1 MGQLCQIPSRGVPA
15 RGVTRPAAWDNG
27 TIMILQNWGSTP
39 DEIAGP
45 VVGDVLCPDAR
56 VVATRSIT
64 LPAPPAAVFPW
75 LRQMGFRRAGWYS
88 YDWLDNLG
96 RRSATAIDPDWQDV
110 VTGSRVPAGP
120 MSFEA
125 TIVDPPRAFVLRVG
139 TGDTTKRR
147 VQFVLA
153 YELREVPAGTR
164 LVTRVRIRLNVPGG
178 RLLERVV
185 LGPGDG
191 VMVRRQL
198 LNLARRV
205 G

>member
-1 MGQLCQIPSRGVPA
+1 ML
-15 RGVTRPAAWDNG
+15 
-27 TIMILQNWGSTP
+27 LQNWGSSP

-45 VVGDVLCPDAR
+45 VVGDDLCPDAR
-56 VVATRSIT
+56 VIATRSIT
-64 LPAPPAAVFPW
+64 LAAPPADVYPW

-96 RRSATAIDPDWQDV
+96 RRSATRINPEWQDV
-110 VTGSRVPAGP
+110 ATGSRVPAGP

-125 TIVDPPRAFVLRVG
+125 AIVEPPRAFVLRVG
-139 TGDTTKRR
+139 SGESAKSRI
-147 VQFVLA
+147 QFVLA
-153 YELREVPAGTR
+153 YELREVPEGTR
-164 LVTRVRIRLNVPGG
+164 LVTRVRIRIDAPGG
-178 RLLERVV
+178 RLLERLV

-205 G
+205 DRRV

>member
-1 MGQLCQIPSRGVPA
+1 MI
-15 RGVTRPAAWDNG
+15 TPAAWDNDP
-27 TIMILQNWGSTP
+27 IMFLQNWGSTP
-39 DEIAGP
+39 DETAGP
-45 VVGDVLCPDAR
+45 VVGDDLCPDAR

-64 LPAPPAAVFPW
+64 LAALPAEVFPW

-96 RRSATAIDPDWQDV
+96 RRSARIIHSEWQDV

-125 TIVDPPRAFVLRVG
+125 AIVDPPRAFVLRVG
-139 TGDTTKRR
+139 SGDTSRRR
-147 VQFVLA
+147 VQFALA
-153 YELREVPAGTR
+153 YELRPVAEGTR
-164 LVTRVRIRLNVPGG
+164 LVTRVRIRLNLPGG
-178 RLLERVV
+178 RLLETFV

-191 VMVRRQL
+191 IMVRKQL
-198 LNLARRV
+198 LNLAARL

>member
-1 MGQLCQIPSRGVPA
+1 MPA
-15 RGVTRPAAWDNG
+15 RGVTGPAPWDNEP
-27 TIMILQNWGSTP
+27 IMFLQNWGSTP

-45 VVGDVLCPDAR
+45 VVGDDLCPDAR
-56 VVATRSIT
+56 VVATRSIR
-64 LPAPPAAVFPW
+64 LPAPPAEVFPW

-96 RRSATAIDPDWQDV
+96 RRSATTIVPDWQDV

-120 MSFEA
+120 TSFEA
-125 TIVDPPRAFVLRVG
+125 AIVDPPQAFVLRVG
-139 TGDTTKRR
+139 TGDTTRRR

-153 YELREVPAGTR
+153 YELREVPDGTR
-164 LVTRVRIRLNVPGG
+164 LVSRVRIRLNVPGG
-178 RLLERVV
+178 RLLERFV

-198 LNLARRV
+198 LNLATRL

>member
-1 MGQLCQIPSRGVPA
+1 MLF
-15 RGVTRPAAWDNG
+15 
-27 TIMILQNWGSTP
+27 QNWGATP
-39 DEIAGP
+39 DEITGS
-45 VVGDVLCPDAR
+45 VVGDDLCSDAR
-56 VVATRSIT
+56 VVATRCIT
-64 LPAPPAAVFPW
+64 LPAPPGEVFPW

-96 RRSATAIDPDWQDV
+96 RRSASSINPDWQDV
-110 VTGSRVPAGP
+110 ETGSRVPAGP

-125 TIVDPPRAFVLRVG
+125 AIVDPPRAFVLRVG

-153 YELREVPAGTR
+153 YDVRAIPEGSR
-164 LVTRVRIRLNVPGG
+164 LVTRVRIRLNLPGG
-178 RLLERVV
+178 RLLERFV

-191 VMVRRQL
+191 VMVRKQL

-205 G
+205 R